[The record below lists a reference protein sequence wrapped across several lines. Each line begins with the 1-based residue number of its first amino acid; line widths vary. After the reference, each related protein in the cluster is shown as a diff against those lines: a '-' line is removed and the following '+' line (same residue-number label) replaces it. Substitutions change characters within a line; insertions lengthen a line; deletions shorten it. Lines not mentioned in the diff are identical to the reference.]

1 MECNHEVE
9 RLFVHYKNDIYNYLV
24 YYTGR
29 TDVEDLVQEV
39 FIKVLT
45 NLHRFEYKSNPK
57 TWLFSIARH
66 AAIDFYRKKKV
77 KKLLSGKLF
86 HHLISTQ
93 KTPDEALEASEESRE
108 LHTAISKLKKAY
120 RDVVILRGIQ
130 RLTGAETAEIL
141 GWSQTRVNVT
151 MHRAMKQ
158 LEKELLHSAKGGI
171 RHESFS

>member
-9 RLFVHYKNDIYNYLV
+9 RLFVQFKNDIYNYLV
-24 YYTGR
+24 YYTGS

-57 TWLFSIARH
+57 TWLFTIARH
-66 AAIDFYRKKKV
+66 AAIDFYRKQKV
-77 KKLLSGKLF
+77 KKLLGGKLF
-86 HHLISTQ
+86 QHLISTE
-93 KTPDEALEASEESRE
+93 KTPDEALEAREESRE
-108 LHTAISKLKKAY
+108 LYTAISKLKQAY

-130 RLTGAETAEIL
+130 HLSGAETAEIL
-141 GWSQTRVNVT
+141 GWSQTKVNVT

-158 LEKELLHSAKGGI
+158 LEQELLHSAKGGI